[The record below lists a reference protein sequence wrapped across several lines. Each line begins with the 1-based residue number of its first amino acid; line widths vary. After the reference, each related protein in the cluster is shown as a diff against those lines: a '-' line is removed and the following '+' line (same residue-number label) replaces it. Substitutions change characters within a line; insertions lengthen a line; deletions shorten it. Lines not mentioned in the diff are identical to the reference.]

1 MFVAFY
7 GLGPGSA
14 RPRRQLRRIFA
25 TVASTRLA
33 QAAAVIGMGALAL
46 ATLAAAAS
54 WPSLYWPAMAP
65 GGFWHFGGQRLNQ
78 LGPVGHYLL
87 THLHRR

>member
-1 MFVAFY
+1 
-7 GLGPGSA
+7 
-14 RPRRQLRRIFA
+14 
-25 TVASTRLA
+25 
-33 QAAAVIGMGALAL
+33 
-46 ATLAAAAS
+46 
-54 WPSLYWPAMAP
+54 MAP